1 MIPSFAAPTR
11 MRNAAT
17 TSTWPAT
24 LGLIAAALAMGA
36 IFVWIAKRPN
46 INACVPEFIALML
59 AAGVLYFATIYLVER
74 FRLGALALLVVL
86 AGAVVFRLI
95 WLPLPPALSDDVYRY
110 QWEGRVQR
118 GGQNPYT
125 VTPSSLPAIQDRAH
139 PIETGR
145 TVPTLYPPLTELS
158 FRWIKT
164 VQGYKRLYTALDVA
178 SILALLLLLAVSKLP
193 PHRVLIYA
201 WNPAVIVAFALS
213 GHHDSLAILTL
224 VAAVLFIIVQ
234 RPKLSIA
241 FLGLS
246 FLSKFFPVLLL
257 PGLLKR
263 SKAKYAG
270 IFAGLVALAYL
281 PFSSAGLKITKGLFD
296 YAAGWEGNDSAFR
309 LLLLAGNSKGQAEL
323 IAVVIVL
330 AIVAFTLKNRVE
342 PARAGLILMTAMLLI
357 SPNAFPWYFTWIV
370 PFLCIY
376 PSRPVLLLTVTCV
389 LGYAPVV
396 TYSAGQPYIHTP
408 LMTALE
414 YAPVY
419 LWLGWLAVK
428 KIRAPKSESLPATD

>member
-1 MIPSFAAPTR
+1 
-11 MRNAAT
+11 MRDAAT
-17 TSTWPAT
+17 SSTWPAT
-24 LGLIAAALAMGA
+24 LGLLAAALGMGA
-36 IFVWIAKRPN
+36 IFVWLAKRPN

-59 AAGVLYFATIYLVER
+59 AAGVLYFAAIYLIER
-74 FRLGALALLVVL
+74 FRPGALALLFIL
-86 AGAVVFRLI
+86 AGALVFRLTL
-95 WLPLPPALSDDVYRY
+95 LPQPPALSDDVYRY

-118 GGQNPYT
+118 AGYNPYT
-125 VTPSSLPAIQDRAH
+125 VTPNSLTAFQDRGH
-139 PIETGR
+139 PIETGKS
-145 TVPTLYPPLTELS
+145 VPTLYPPLTELS
-158 FRWIKT
+158 FVWIKT
-164 VQGYKRLYTALDVA
+164 IPGYKRLYTAMDLA
-178 SILALLLLLAVSKLP
+178 SMAVLLLLLAASKRP

-201 WNPAVIVAFALS
+201 WNPTVIVAFALS

-224 VAAVLFIIVQ
+224 LAAVLFIIEQ
-234 RPKLSIA
+234 WPRLSIA

-257 PGLLKR
+257 PAFLKR
-263 SKAKYAG
+263 TRRSYAF

-281 PFSSAGLKITKGLFD
+281 PFARAGLELTKGLSD

-309 LLLLAGNSKGQAEL
+309 LLLMAGNSKAQAEM

-330 AIVAFTLKNRVE
+330 VLVAYTLKNRME
-342 PARAGLILMTAMLLI
+342 PLRAALILLTATLLI

-376 PSRPVLLLTVTCV
+376 PSPPVLLLTVTCA

-396 TYSAGQPYIHTP
+396 AYSAGQPYLHTP

-414 YAPVY
+414 YVPVY
-419 LWLGWLAVK
+419 IWLAYEGWRGTAGRHAQV
-428 KIRAPKSESLPATD
+428 PST